1 MTRRAPAA
9 AKAAPKLSMR
19 PSAADF
25 LVITGLSGAGK
36 SQAIHAVEDLGYYCV
51 DNLPL
56 ALLADLH
63 ALHRQDETLAKVA
76 VVVDI
81 RERRFLTA
89 FPGVYARLRASADV
103 APSLIFL
110 EASPA
115 VLHRR
120 FSETRRP
127 HPLAP
132 DEPIADAI
140 AGERR
145 KMARIRAMAD
155 EIVDTSDLT
164 VHELR
169 QVFLGLSR
177 DRRRRASL
185 VLTVESFGF
194 KHGLPLSADLVFDV
208 RFLPNPHFVPALR
221 PQTGRDQPV
230 IDFLDRQPAT
240 GQLLKRL
247 TSLLRFLVPQYIAE
261 GKSYLTV
268 AIGCTGGRHRS
279 VYVAEA
285 LRRAVA
291 GMKGVTARVR
301 HRDAGRERATA

>member
-1 MTRRAPAA
+1 MSKRT
-9 AKAAPKLSMR
+9 PKLTTR
-19 PSAADF
+19 PSRADF

-51 DNLPL
+51 DNLPVE
-56 ALLADLH
+56 LLPELH
-63 ALHRQDETLAKVA
+63 ALHRREEALARVA

-81 RERRFLTA
+81 REKRLLTA
-89 FPGVYARLRASADV
+89 FPAVYARLRATADV

-110 EASPA
+110 EASQA
-115 VLHRR
+115 VLQRR

-127 HPLAP
+127 HPIAP

-140 AGERR
+140 ALERR
-145 KMARIRAMAD
+145 KLGRIRAMAD

-169 QVFLGLSR
+169 QVFLDLSR
-177 DRRRRASL
+177 DRKQRATL
-185 VLTVESFGF
+185 VLTLESFGF
-194 KHGLPLSADLVFDV
+194 KHGLPLGADLVFDV

-221 PQTGRDQPV
+221 PQTGRDRPV
-230 IDFLDRQPAT
+230 AAFLERQAAT

-247 TSLLRFLVPQYIAE
+247 TSLLKFLLPQYIAE

-279 VYVAEA
+279 VFIAEA
-285 LRRAVA
+285 LRRSLA
-291 GMKGVTARVR
+291 GVRGVTARVR
-301 HRDAGRERATA
+301 HRDVGREGTSA